1 MGCINGR
8 VRGMSCVR
16 VLWANRRGKRR
27 RIAGKKRFKI
37 FFFPASACAGER
49 SSTVPFKTAP
59 CSFFW
64 KKMKINLGVTQ
75 KWVMTVSIKEK
86 LFKLSIEFLGR
97 VHCFHPP
104 PGIMSIVFDRPQLSP
119 QDLCHMC
126 AVIILL
132 GWDGQE

>member
-1 MGCINGR
+1 
-8 VRGMSCVR
+8 
-16 VLWANRRGKRR
+16 
-27 RIAGKKRFKI
+27 
-37 FFFPASACAGER
+37 
-49 SSTVPFKTAP
+49 
-59 CSFFW
+59 
-64 KKMKINLGVTQ
+64 MKINLGVTQ
-75 KWVMTVSIKEK
+75 KWVMTISIKEK

-97 VHCFHPP
+97 VHCFHPQ